1 MGELSEYDSEAP
13 LFDCDGSGLKHCHK
27 HICSSIRNRCFQ
39 LNSRLPISKFCLTFL
54 YHFVLITEGS
64 NTAETD
70 LCRGATCSARGSA
83 VKQNALRSASKGKKK
98 MTYLIKPNGLKSNKK
113 EFPSKC
119 KSRQTH
125 FECKSKLQ
133 MVIFPPLLVLLTIT
147 VLYNSSSQTAL
158 LLMSCQ

>member
-1 MGELSEYDSEAP
+1 MPGCH
-13 LFDCDGSGLKHCHK
+13 LF
-27 HICSSIRNRCFQ
+27 SSWF
-39 LNSRLPISKFCLTFL
+39 SSK
-54 YHFVLITEGS
+54 TE
-64 NTAETD
+64 
-70 LCRGATCSARGSA
+70 CP
-83 VKQNALRSASKGKKK
+83 SKYFKRKKK